1 MSGVR
6 YIGKRATWED
16 TIYGSGLVFEQGQ
29 SRNVPS
35 NLASKFLRHY
45 DIFEKSNEVVA
56 DDTALILEQSIEKEK
71 QRDEVLEQLLEIQ
84 MRIEQM
90 DKDSVHDYVL
100 HNYREKMDRR
110 QSIENMREHAIM
122 LINQFGVV

>member
-16 TIYGSGLVFEQGQ
+16 AIYGSWLVFEKGQ

-35 NLASKFLRHY
+35 HLANKFLRHY
-45 DIFEKSNEVVA
+45 DIFEKSDESVD
-56 DDTALILEQSIEKEK
+56 DDTALILEQSLDKEK
-71 QRDEVLEQLLEIQ
+71 QRDEVLEQLLETQ

-100 HNYREKMDRR
+100 HNYREKMDKR
-110 QSIENMREHAIM
+110 QSIEKMREHAIM